1 MTDPIT
7 IERAELAQFIRNTAD
22 QAISETLN
30 ELGIKRRAFN
40 PYMSQNQAAKLVGRK
55 RLQTAMGK
63 GLVEW
68 KKPDMDK
75 RTGRIFVSRKD
86 VQKLLNNPIR

>member
-7 IERAELAQFIRNTAD
+7 IERAELAQYIRNTAD
-22 QAISETLN
+22 QAIQQTLN
-30 ELGIKRRAFN
+30 ELGIKRSAYN

-55 RLQTAMGK
+55 RLEAAMQSGI
-63 GLVEW
+63 VDW

-75 RTGRIFVSRKD
+75 RTGRVYVNRKD
-86 VQKLLNNPIR
+86 VQKLLNNPNL